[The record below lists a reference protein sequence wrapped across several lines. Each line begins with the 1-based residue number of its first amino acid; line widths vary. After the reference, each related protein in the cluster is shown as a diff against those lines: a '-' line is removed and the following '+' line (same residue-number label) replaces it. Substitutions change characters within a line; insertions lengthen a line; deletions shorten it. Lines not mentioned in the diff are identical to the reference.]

1 MAERPKYRFTQIWLD
16 DRMVKIVVVALLKT
30 CFIAIRLKISF
41 RERLELTFHLRSSVD
56 FCHRCSLRSISLP
69 SYQNRYTFTSRVS
82 CRPRNF
88 HRVRVFTAAR
98 GSQSRYTSSHMM
110 RQYLC
115 TYEIVVRSVCN

>member
-82 CRPRNF
+82 CHLRIF
-88 HRVRVFTAAR
+88 TGYVFSLLR
-98 GSQSRYTSSHMM
+98 GVSITLYIESHDEAISM
-110 RQYLC
+110 RL
-115 TYEIVVRSVCN
+115 